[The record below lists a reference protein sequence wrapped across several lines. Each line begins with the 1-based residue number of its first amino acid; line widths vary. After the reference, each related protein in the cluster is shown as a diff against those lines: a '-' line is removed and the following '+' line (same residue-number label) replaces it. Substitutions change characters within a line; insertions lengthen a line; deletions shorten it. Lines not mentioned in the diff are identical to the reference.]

1 MKTTAT
7 VIKTEDGKAYVRA
20 VRSSACEG
28 CNGCDNSGKCHTE
41 MLLSESPKAY
51 ELEVKNEIGAKPGD
65 VVEVSSSGNGILF
78 FAVIV
83 FLLPIILAVVSYF
96 IAAPHL
102 ETVYTV
108 IVSGAVFIAS
118 FMIVSFISNKVIVL
132 YSTNLISKIIKENSG
147 GAVYTNAYKE

>member
-7 VIKTEDGKAYVRA
+7 VIKTEDGKAYVKA
-20 VRSSACEG
+20 FRSSACEG
-28 CNGCDNSGKCHTE
+28 CKGCDNSGKCHTE
-41 MLLSESPKAY
+41 MLLSEAPKSY

-65 VVEVSSSGNGILF
+65 IVEVSSVGNGILI
-78 FAVIV
+78 FAVVV
-83 FLLPIILAVVSYF
+83 FLLPIILAVISYF
-96 IAAPHL
+96 IAAQYLGP
-102 ETVYTV
+102 VYT
-108 IVSGAVFIAS
+108 IAVSGAVFIVS